1 MHGNSFFINHL
12 HQYFGYLLH
21 CSAFGSTFDRYN
33 GSTNMYHIHKY
44 MGYTNAQEQYTNEQF
59 YLSAKSLGFAEKD
72 ARKIWGMLTHLF
84 SQRCE
89 PPKPIPH
96 WAKPA
101 PQSICTNV
109 SQKGRERGREL
120 TKRYRKIVLY
130 RSMLRV
136 SCMIRSIHRCLSPHK
151 RR

>member
-1 MHGNSFFINHL
+1 
-12 HQYFGYLLH
+12 
-21 CSAFGSTFDRYN
+21 
-33 GSTNMYHIHKY
+33 MYHIHKY

-72 ARKIWGMLTHLF
+72 ARKIWGMLFHLF

-96 WAKPA
+96 WAEPA

-109 SQKGRERGREL
+109 SEKLGRMGGYLRL
-120 TKRYRKIVLY
+120 TKRYRRIALC
-130 RSMLRV
+130 RSMRRV
-136 SCMIRSIHRCLSPHK
+136 SCMIRCIRRCPSRRGGAMRGLSRAFLATYMDECQWWK
-151 RR
+151 YVDRGRYDIES

>member
-1 MHGNSFFINHL
+1 
-12 HQYFGYLLH
+12 
-21 CSAFGSTFDRYN
+21 
-33 GSTNMYHIHKY
+33 MYHIHKY

-72 ARKIWGMLTHLF
+72 ARSIWGMLFHLF

-96 WAKPA
+96 WAEPA
-101 PQSICTNV
+101 LQSMCTNV
-109 SQKGRERGREL
+109 SERGRGRGRRYLWL
-120 TKRYRKIVLY
+120 TKRYRRIALC

-136 SCMIRSIHRCLSPHK
+136 SCMIRFIHRCLLGLGRNT
-151 RR
+151 RRHERMI